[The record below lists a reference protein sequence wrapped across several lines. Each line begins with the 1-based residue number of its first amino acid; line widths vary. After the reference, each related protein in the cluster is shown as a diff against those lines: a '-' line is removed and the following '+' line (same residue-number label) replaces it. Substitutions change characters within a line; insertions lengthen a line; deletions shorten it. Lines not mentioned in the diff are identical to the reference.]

1 MKSETSGVNTLDV
14 EVTNISPF
22 GIWLCLKDSEYFLPY
37 EDYPWFKNARIS
49 QIFNVVFQTP
59 HHLYW
64 PELDVDLSED
74 SLKNPEKYHL
84 TAK

>member
-1 MKSETSGVNTLDV
+1 MNTLDV

-22 GIWLCLKDSEYFLPY
+22 GIWLYLKDSEYFLPY

-49 QIFNVVFQTP
+49 QIFNVILQSP

-64 PELDVDLSED
+64 PELDVDLSVE
-74 SLKNPEKYHL
+74 SLKHPEKYQL
-84 TAK
+84 TAKCL